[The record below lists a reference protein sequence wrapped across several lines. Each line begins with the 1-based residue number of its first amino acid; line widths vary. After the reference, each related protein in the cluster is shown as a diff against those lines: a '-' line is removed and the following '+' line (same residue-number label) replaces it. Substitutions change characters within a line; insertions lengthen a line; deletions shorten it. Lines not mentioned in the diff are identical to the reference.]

1 MYFNTAPY
9 DLKCFGGTGI
19 WYGLSA
25 KNEHVRNEDSD
36 TPTYP
41 LKIAF
46 KSQIIHVGTSG
57 LCFFVG
63 LKRSSREE
71 HDISL
76 SMTHPCNSATHRS
89 NGSTGLISHQPKLA
103 ARPWLKQ
110 LLTDPLSSLH
120 GFRPPNL
127 NQSTL
132 C

>member
-1 MYFNTAPY
+1 MIW
-9 DLKCFGGTGI
+9 KCFGGTGI

-76 SMTHPCNSATHRS
+76 SPWHTPVTQQL
-89 NGSTGLISHQPKLA
+89 TGP
-103 ARPWLKQ
+103 
-110 LLTDPLSSLH
+110 TD
-120 GFRPPNL
+120 
-127 NQSTL
+127 QQA
-132 C
+132 

>member
-19 WYGLSA
+19 WYGLS

-46 KSQIIHVGTSG
+46 KSQITQIGTSG

-71 HDISL
+71 HDLSL
-76 SMTHPCNSATHRS
+76 SLSPLHTPVTQQLTGPTDQQPSA
-89 NGSTGLISHQPKLA
+89 
-103 ARPWLKQ
+103 
-110 LLTDPLSSLH
+110 
-120 GFRPPNL
+120 
-127 NQSTL
+127 
-132 C
+132 